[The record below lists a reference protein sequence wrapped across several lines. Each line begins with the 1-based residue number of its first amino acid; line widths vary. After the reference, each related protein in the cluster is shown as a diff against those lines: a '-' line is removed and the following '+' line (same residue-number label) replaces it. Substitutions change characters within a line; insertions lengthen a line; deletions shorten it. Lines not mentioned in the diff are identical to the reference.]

1 MSESLS
7 NLVLTSEVQCRHCAD
22 PYLECVPDRVHNF
35 FTEFI
40 QKMENVV
47 IDSMMNNSSIRLGSD
62 PLQIDPPSAWKEIMT
77 RMSRRIDYQ
86 DRDAC
91 KFLMNCFVSLGT
103 NLLLD
108 DGNIN
113 PIYAGLL
120 AMTLLRVEYGVG
132 RFATAPASRG
142 SNGLDFNSKIR
153 DLWDNC
159 EREMISFF
167 HKRNGCTC
175 LKESMTD

>member
-7 NLVLTSEVQCRHCAD
+7 NLALTSEVQRRHCAD
-22 PYLECVPDRVHNF
+22 PYLECVPDRAHNF

-47 IDSMMNNSSIRLGSD
+47 IDSMMNNSSTRLGSD

-77 RMSRRIDYQ
+77 SMSRRIDYQ

-113 PIYAGLL
+113 SIYAGLL
-120 AMTLLRVEYGVG
+120 AMPFLRVECGVG
-132 RFATAPASRG
+132 RFATAPAMSRG
-142 SNGLDFNSKIR
+142 DLSIR
-153 DLWDNC
+153 KQGTFVGQL
-159 EREMISFF
+159 RA
-167 HKRNGCTC
+167 RNDIILPQTKWLHLLEG
-175 LKESMTD
+175 KV